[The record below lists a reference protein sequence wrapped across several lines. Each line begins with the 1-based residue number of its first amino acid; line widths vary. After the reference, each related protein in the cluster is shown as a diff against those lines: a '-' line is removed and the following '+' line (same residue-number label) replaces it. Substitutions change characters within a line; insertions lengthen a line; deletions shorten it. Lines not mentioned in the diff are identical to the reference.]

1 MPKNR
6 TIYVADEDAPIWN
19 EAKRLVPF
27 HERKS
32 LSAYLTEH
40 LASTWRTQSE
50 EVLTSIARCS
60 VPERGQEKDDEQT
73 KPY

>member
-6 TIYVADEDAPIWN
+6 TLYVTEEDAPIWD
-19 EAKRLVPF
+19 EAKRLVQF

-40 LASTWRTQSE
+40 LRQYVENHSPRKGRKPNQHQS
-50 EVLTSIARCS
+50 
-60 VPERGQEKDDEQT
+60 
-73 KPY
+73 